1 MSMLL
6 KCIKMWVHELKMLK
20 MLKIPDS
27 GFENSDLLKFLIIV
41 VILIVCMHDIL
52 FYSWS

>member
-6 KCIKMWVHELKMLK
+6 KCIKILVYEVK

-52 FYSWS
+52 FYS